1 MSKVTFEQNG
11 ETFDVSGDMS
21 GTMPEILDFS
31 TKVLFEQISHTYTA
45 VSGMRGIR
53 DSMKREE
60 MALFA
65 TIQVV
70 KDAFDSFM
78 EEHDGALDGAL
89 DMLAGFEKFK
99 AEMEG

>member
-11 ETFDVSGDMS
+11 ETFDVSGNMH

-89 DMLAGFEKFK
+89 DMLADFEKFR